1 MEKLIVVRKILK
13 ILYPNLKVIVR
24 YNKKQYFEII
34 LKNVNGS
41 EVDDIT
47 FKVMLLVPGQD
58 SFVLEDFVESLFK
71 YCPIVN
77 EDNCIIKYIDK
88 KGGRQITKTLP

>member
-1 MEKLIVVRKILK
+1 
-13 ILYPNLKVIVR
+13 
-24 YNKKQYFEII
+24 
-34 LKNVNGS
+34 
-41 EVDDIT
+41 
-47 FKVMLLVPGQD
+47 MLLVPGQD

-88 KGGRQITKTLP
+88 KGGRQITKRLP